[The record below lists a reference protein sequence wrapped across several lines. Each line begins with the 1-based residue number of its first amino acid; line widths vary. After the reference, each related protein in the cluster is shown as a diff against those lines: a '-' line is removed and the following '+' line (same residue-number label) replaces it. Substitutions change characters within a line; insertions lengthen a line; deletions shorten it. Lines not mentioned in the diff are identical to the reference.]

1 MLCLLIRDAM
11 LLPVSLALSTVL
23 IASEPTNGTHGMTLG
38 LAPSTGFST
47 LSPRVVDTF
56 MPALNLQR
64 SFGSPAS
71 NDSALPLLLAG
82 AHSKDETKSNSLAG
96 WLESSLSPIYQWLQR
111 VRGDKSEVSTA
122 TSDEQTPAF
131 QLPKLP
137 SEKLHQAVSAATERH
152 QGVLMGV
159 KRLTIDQA
167 VYRIK
172 ILKHSGELRTLDYSE
187 EQDKF
192 ISEEDESWY
201 ANTVD

>member
-1 MLCLLIRDAM
+1 M
-11 LLPVSLALSTVL
+11 
-23 IASEPTNGTHGMTLG
+23 
-38 LAPSTGFST
+38 
-47 LSPRVVDTF
+47 
-56 MPALNLQR
+56 
-64 SFGSPAS
+64 
-71 NDSALPLLLAG
+71 LAG
-82 AHSKDETKSNSLAG
+82 AQSKDEAKSNSLAG
-96 WLESSLSPIYQWLQR
+96 WLESSLSPIYRWLQR
-111 VRGDKSEVSTA
+111 VRGAKSEVPIA
-122 TSDEQTPAF
+122 TPDEQTSVF

-137 SEKLHQAVSAATERH
+137 SEKLHQAVSAATERY

-159 KRLTIDQA
+159 KRITIDQA